1 MLKVSD
7 DQLARELM
15 HYLHQ
20 ALAQTMTAEQTLRAK
35 GDSRPGHKHPAR
47 GRVAAAMR
55 ARRLACIRK

>member
-20 ALAQTMTAEQTLRAK
+20 ALVQTMAAEQSLRAK
-35 GDSRPGHKHPAR
+35 EDRTHPAR

>member
-20 ALAQTMTAEQTLRAK
+20 ALLQTMTAEQSLRVK
-35 GDSRPGHKHPAR
+35 EGRTHPAR
-47 GRVAAAMR
+47 SRVAAAMR